1 MGSIIAREVMTQRPA
16 GIIYLT
22 DKDGTRE
29 VAFDGHNLYV
39 YSHGPL
45 PKLLT
50 AKGAPLPMAWTT
62 LSPWR
67 SKKSAVTGC
76 SVNVDYGNI

>member
-1 MGSIIAREVMTQRPA
+1 MGSIIAREVMTQQPA

-29 VAFDGHNLYV
+29 VAFDGDNLYV
-39 YSHGPL
+39 YSLGPL

-50 AKGAPLPMAWTT
+50 AKGAPHTDGLDGIKSLAI
-62 LSPWR
+62 
-67 SKKSAVTGC
+67 KKSAITDC
-76 SVNVDYGNI
+76 SVNVD